1 MYNKDNMSCQTMC
14 QLKKNYESNP
24 TNIETESQE
33 RIAIREFVQNQIIH
47 TFGATHAEYIMNAI
61 VEGFILFN
69 LRKDKYMLNSKDE
82 LLQYCKDTS
91 VTIQEKLYFWDIFL
105 YSQRPKFLT
114 YYEHQYI
121 SDCGDLDGY
130 GDKDEEDEDEDE
142 DDEQCHTSPPKSL
155 LYGSNIAVLI
165 SEELAMFL
173 DKSVGTKMSRCDVS
187 REINKYIRENS
198 LEDSDNR
205 TKINHDEKLRKLL
218 RLTNE
223 DELTYFNIAKYM
235 KHHFIEVDVVDKP
248 YNALAAKREASAA
261 KREVSSFVTPT
272 LISNELAEFL
282 GKTVGTKMARTEVS
296 KEINAYINAY
306 CSLRGSRIN
315 PDEKLSKLLK
325 INKGDELTYFNL
337 QKYMKHHFIKTVP
350 VVASV

>member
-1 MYNKDNMSCQTMC
+1 MC
-14 QLKKNYESNP
+14 QLKENYETNP
-24 TNIETESQE
+24 TIVENESQE
-33 RIAIREFVQNQIIH
+33 RNAIREVIQTQIIH
-47 TFGATHAEYIMNAI
+47 TFGAPHADYIMNAI

-91 VTIQEKLYFWDIFL
+91 VTIQEKLYFWDIVL
-105 YSQRPKFLT
+105 YNQRPKFLS
-114 YYEHQYI
+114 YDEHQYI

-130 GDKDEEDEDEDE
+130 GDKDEEDEDEYEDEDE

-155 LYGSNIAVLI
+155 LYGFNIAVLI

-173 DKSVGTKMSRCDVS
+173 DKSVGTKMSRADVS

-198 LEDSDNR
+198 LEDRENR

-235 KHHFIEVDVVDKP
+235 KH
-248 YNALAAKREASAA
+248 L
-261 KREVSSFVTPT
+261 
-272 LISNELAEFL
+272 
-282 GKTVGTKMARTEVS
+282 
-296 KEINAYINAY
+296 
-306 CSLRGSRIN
+306 
-315 PDEKLSKLLK
+315 
-325 INKGDELTYFNL
+325 
-337 QKYMKHHFIKTVP
+337 FIK
-350 VVASV
+350 

>member
-1 MYNKDNMSCQTMC
+1 MC
-14 QLKKNYESNP
+14 QLKKKYETNP

-33 RIAIREFVQNQIIH
+33 RTAIREFVQNQIIH

-61 VEGFILFN
+61 VEGFILYN

-91 VTIQEKLYFWDIFL
+91 ITIQEKLYFWDIVL
-105 YSQRPKFLT
+105 YNQRPKFLT
-114 YYEHQYI
+114 SNEHQYI

-130 GDKDEEDEDEDE
+130 DEDE
-142 DDEQCHTSPPKSL
+142 DDCDTSPPKSL
-155 LYGSNIAVLI
+155 LYGFNCAVLI

-173 DKSVGTKMSRCDVS
+173 DKSVGTKISRADVS

-198 LEDSDNR
+198 LEDRENR

-235 KHHFIEVDVVDKP
+235 KHHFI
-248 YNALAAKREASAA
+248 N
-261 KREVSSFVTPT
+261 
-272 LISNELAEFL
+272 
-282 GKTVGTKMARTEVS
+282 
-296 KEINAYINAY
+296 
-306 CSLRGSRIN
+306 
-315 PDEKLSKLLK
+315 
-325 INKGDELTYFNL
+325 
-337 QKYMKHHFIKTVP
+337 
-350 VVASV
+350 